1 MTQFDVIAFDADD
14 TLWHNETL
22 YIHAK
27 ERFGQLLSDYRN
39 PETIIRQLDETEIE
53 NVHSYGYGIKS
64 FTLSM
69 VETAVDIS
77 GGQVQGSEIHAII
90 DLANEMLDSEVT
102 LFDHVEES
110 LASMSADYDLLMIT
124 KGDTFE
130 QERKI
135 QRTGLAGYFQDIEI
149 VGEKSEE
156 VYRGILRKYA
166 IDPARFL
173 MVGNSLKSDVLPVI
187 GIGSQAVYI
196 PCQYTWV
203 HENLIDQPIDRNAYY
218 EIEHLGQLPDLIIN
232 LNKC

>member
-1 MTQFDVIAFDADD
+1 MA
-14 TLWHNETL
+14 HETL
-22 YIHAK
+22 YIYAK
-27 ERFGQLLSDYRN
+27 ERFGQLLSGYRD

-69 VETAVDIS
+69 VEAAVDIS

-102 LFDHVEES
+102 KFEHVEET

-135 QRTGLAGYFQDIEI
+135 QRTGLTGYFQHIEI

-203 HENLIDQPIDRNAYY
+203 HENLIDQPIDRNAYH
-218 EIEHLGQLPDLIIN
+218 EIEHLGQLPDLVNN
-232 LNKC
+232 LNQC